1 MALTVH
7 LPQHIRDYI
16 ARQVA
21 EGRFASEDAVI
32 ANAVE
37 QAMEETWRWDED
49 EELLA
54 AIAEYERDGGTLVT
68 VFEVYLQ
75 RLSREA
81 RDEFRTDLEV
91 SDDVKY

>member
-21 EGRFASEDAVI
+21 EGRFESEDAVI

-37 QAMEETWRWDED
+37 QAMEDTWRWDED

-54 AIAEYERDGGTLVT
+54 AIAEADRGEGHRLTPELMADIRRESEESLRNGHQVRD
-68 VFEVYLQ
+68 
-75 RLSREA
+75 
-81 RDEFRTDLEV
+81 DI
-91 SDDVKY
+91 KY